1 MIFPHSS
8 EAEHCYLA
16 PSIALKQQKLKCQML
31 DTGAATKIQGAKS
44 VLELSLRWG
53 GGQMCHTHVFPEDNI
68 ACGDG

>member
-1 MIFPHSS
+1 
-8 EAEHCYLA
+8 
-16 PSIALKQQKLKCQML
+16 ML